1 MSHVT
6 ETEIELMRSLA
17 EDRSHEVTFSEF
29 DGAHSENHAT
39 P

>member
-1 MSHVT
+1 MSHMT
-6 ETEIELMRSLA
+6 ETENELRRLLG